1 MSPSPFLCTAR
12 FYTNPLPSCGPR
24 KLARTLLQCQ
34 KRAQKAESERHITRS
49 MTALGL
55 HQHQLLAPPGALTE
69 EQRSI
74 SDSITVQSPSTAEQ
88 TVTTFFGGPSPPP
101 LLPFSST
108 ITPPQSITPS
118 SPGPADAG
126 EYFNPRVL
134 LVDDN
139 AINLK
144 LLVVFAKRQSL
155 RYTEAVNGLEAFETY
170 KTEALSSSPPTRP
183 FDFILMDISMPVMD
197 GLSSTRAIR
206 KFEREN
212 GLQRA
217 HIVALTG
224 LASEKDQTDAQEAGV
239 DMYLVKPVKFADIR
253 RVFGTR

>member
-1 MSPSPFLCTAR
+1 
-12 FYTNPLPSCGPR
+12 
-24 KLARTLLQCQ
+24 
-34 KRAQKAESERHITRS
+34 

-55 HQHQLLAPPGALTE
+55 HNHQTLAPPGALTE

-74 SDSITVQSPSTAEQ
+74 SDNIVVQSPDETS
-88 TVTTFFGGPSPPP
+88 VTSFGAPSPPP
-101 LLPFSST
+101 VLPFSST

-118 SPGPADAG
+118 SPAPTEGS

-144 LLVVFAKRQSL
+144 LLVVFAKRQQL
-155 RYTEAVNGLEAFETY
+155 RYCEAMNGLEAFEAY
-170 KTEALSSSPPTRP
+170 KSEALSSTPPTRP

-197 GLSSTRAIR
+197 GLTSTRSIR
-206 KFEREN
+206 KFEKEHDLPRS
-212 GLQRA
+212 

-224 LASEKDQTDAQEAGV
+224 LASAQDQQDAQDAGV
-239 DMYLVKPVKFADIR
+239 DMYLVKPVKFADVKRI
-253 RVFGTR
+253 FGGR

>member
-1 MSPSPFLCTAR
+1 MPETRAEGGIRTPHHALDDGAGSAPAPAPGAARRAHRRTA
-12 FYTNPLPSCGPR
+12 
-24 KLARTLLQCQ
+24 
-34 KRAQKAESERHITRS
+34 
-49 MTALGL
+49 
-55 HQHQLLAPPGALTE
+55 QHQRQHHGAVPQHRRATSHHLV
-69 EQRSI
+69 RR
-74 SDSITVQSPSTAEQ
+74 
-88 TVTTFFGGPSPPP
+88 PSPPP